1 VPPDTSLPGEYRG
14 KRHSENWRQPVVA
27 VHQTQQSDWAVQ
39 SCCTTYIQAMQRLR
53 GACRQASVQAHC
65 MIHVAVQHGQ
75 CYSSLAS
82 TTSPSDAMHADSSL
96 QAHAGLPAWC
106 AHPRK
111 VWHLARHLAPAR
123 HQPAAHSCCSRR
135 TCLFHVGSSMQATC
149 SKQPR
154 YGQGCSPACIWRVLV
169 TDRQG
174 RLNLHCCHQPVLGTS
189 VAQGYPAVSS
199 LGLAAVTHRRNLI
212 VA

>member
-1 VPPDTSLPGEYRG
+1 VPRC
-14 KRHSENWRQPVVA
+14 QPVVA
-27 VHQTQQSDWAVQ
+27 VHQTQQSGWAVQ

-82 TTSPSDAMHADSSL
+82 TTNPSDAMHADSSL
-96 QAHAGLPAWC
+96 QVHAGLPAWC
-106 AHPRK
+106 VHPRK
-111 VWHLARHLAPAR
+111 AGTCHGTWHQHDTSL
-123 HQPAAHSCCSRR
+123 QPIRAAAGA
-135 TCLFHVGSSMQATC
+135 TCLFHVGSSMQAPC
-149 SKQPR
+149 SKQLR
-154 YGQGCSPACIWRVLV
+154 YGQGSPACICRVLV

-174 RLNLHCCHQPVLGTS
+174 RADPPLLPPTS
-189 VAQGYPAVSS
+189 SGHLCGPGLPSCQQLRLSS
-199 LGLAAVTHRRNLI
+199 SDARRNLI